1 MGRVSQS
8 NICAPKSLNIPLKY
22 MSCGEV
28 HFVFDTENGHLAAE
42 DFVLRLPQGI
52 EDKTTLFALSR
63 YVANQRRID
72 CFGGQ
77 VT

>member
-1 MGRVSQS
+1 
-8 NICAPKSLNIPLKY
+8 